1 MTEQETKEYFKELLV
16 YLLISLFLTWIVWDY
31 FYSILNIWVYSIEF
45 IFLFLVFLL
54 LTKFLGDFFFIKRKR
69 KKKEEQH

>member
-1 MTEQETKEYFKELLV
+1 MTEQETKEYFKQLWI
-16 YLLISLFLTWIVWDY
+16 YLLISLFLTWIVWGY
-31 FYSILNIWVYSIEF
+31 FYSLLNIWVYSIEF

-54 LTKFLGDFFFIKRKR
+54 ITKILGDFFFVKRKR

>member
-16 YLLISLFLTWIVWDY
+16 YLLISLFLTGVVWDY
-31 FYSILNIWVYSIEF
+31 FYSIFNIWVYSIEF

-54 LTKFLGDFFFIKRKR
+54 LSKFLGDFFFVKR
-69 KKKEEQH
+69 KKKKKEEH

>member
-1 MTEQETKEYFKELLV
+1 MTEQETKEYFKQLWI

-31 FYSILNIWVYSIEF
+31 FYSIFNIWVYSIEF

-54 LTKFLGDFFFIKRKR
+54 LSKFLGDFFFVKRKR

>member
-16 YLLISLFLTWIVWDY
+16 YLLISLFLTWVVWDY
-31 FYSILNIWVYSIEF
+31 FYSLLNIWVYEIEF

-54 LTKFLGDFFFIKRKR
+54 ITKILGDFFFVKRKR
-69 KKKEEQH
+69 KKKEEH

>member
-1 MTEQETKEYFKELLV
+1 MTEQETKEYFKQLWI
-16 YLLISLFLTWIVWDY
+16 YLLISLFLTWIIWDY

-54 LTKFLGDFFFIKRKR
+54 LSKFLGDFFFVKRKR